1 MRVNLNH
8 NNAMFW
14 ALFVL
19 IPGPFSSFNAY
30 AFSTVTVTLDLIQH
44 WVSQVQPARRAH
56 HPAIFIGS

>member
-1 MRVNLNH
+1 
-8 NNAMFW
+8 MFW

-30 AFSTVTVTLDLIQH
+30 AVSTVTVTLDLIQH